1 MPNTPTTQLL
11 ALVAAII
18 MLAPACALIVYRWAN
33 ALQPSAISR

>member
-18 MLAPACALIVYRWAN
+18 MLVGGALVVYRWAN
-33 ALQPSAISR
+33 TLQPSAISG

>member
-18 MLAPACALIVYRWAN
+18 MLAGGALIVYRWAN
-33 ALQPSAISR
+33 ALQPSEISR